1 MSCSLFKFT
10 VIVGK
15 QGLKYSVKSHRVLF
29 FSSTTILISL
39 CCLFKVVACV
49 LLRRFG
55 TEGDFQ
61 YPSHFPLINEVIV
74 SFFYGRNVIHSKQI
88 EIMTWV
94 EINFCYNFQWVLA
107 CAAGPTT
114 VSWECN
120 TCVVQ
125 SVCQNPL
132 TKHSFWEVS
141 DLIYGWF
148 WATWNLK
155 K

>member
-1 MSCSLFKFT
+1 MRMYCAAQHTNKLTRRIFFVGYSFLSKVICNHIHISAWGTLITPACHLLYQHELFSFFKIT

-15 QGLKYSVKSHRVLF
+15 QGLKNSVKSHQVLF
-29 FSSTTILISL
+29 FSGTTILKSL
-39 CCLFKVVACV
+39 CCLFKVVACA

-94 EINFCYNFQWVLA
+94 KINFCYNFQ
-107 CAAGPTT
+107 
-114 VSWECN
+114 
-120 TCVVQ
+120 
-125 SVCQNPL
+125 
-132 TKHSFWEVS
+132 
-141 DLIYGWF
+141 
-148 WATWNLK
+148 
-155 K
+155 